1 MPSSPVTEEDGGVQ
15 APERDLEAEL
25 GELEDRYKRAR
36 ADLENYRKRSERE
49 VERRVGEARDTINRE
64 WLEAVD
70 SVERALRVGEPE
82 NPMFEGLRRVLEQ
95 MEAVLDRSG
104 IERVGTVGEPFD
116 PERHEAVGVFDTDE
130 HADRS
135 VIEVA
140 RSGYAAGDRVL
151 RPAQVIVARNPARSE
166 PGKGEG

>member
-1 MPSSPVTEEDGGVQ
+1 M
-15 APERDLEAEL
+15 
-25 GELEDRYKRAR
+25 
-36 ADLENYRKRSERE
+36 
-49 VERRVGEARDTINRE
+49 GEARDAINRE

-70 SVERALRVGEPE
+70 SVERALRLGEPE

-95 MEAVLDRSG
+95 MEAVLDRYG
-104 IERVGTVGEPFD
+104 IERVGTIGEPFD
-116 PERHEAVGVFDTDE
+116 PERHEAVGVVDTDE

-151 RPAQVIVARNPARSE
+151 RPAQVIVARKPAPSE
-166 PGKGEG
+166 PGEREG

>member
-1 MPSSPVTEEDGGVQ
+1 MPSSPVTEDGTVE

-25 GELEDRYKRAR
+25 AELEDRFKRAR

-49 VERRVGEARDTINRE
+49 VERRVGEARDAINRE

-70 SVERALRVGEPE
+70 SVERALRLGEPE

-95 MEAVLDRSG
+95 MEAVLDRYG
-104 IERVGTVGEPFD
+104 IERVGTVGEAFD
-116 PERHEAVGVFDTDE
+116 PERHEAVGVVDTDE

-151 RPAQVIVARNPARSE
+151 RPAQVIVARKPAPSE
-166 PGKGEG
+166 PGEREG

>member
-1 MPSSPVTEEDGGVQ
+1 MPSSPVTEEGAVE

-25 GELEDRYKRAR
+25 AELEDRFKRAR

-49 VERRVGEARDTINRE
+49 VERRVGEARDEINRE

-70 SVERALRVGEPE
+70 SVERALRLGEPQ

-95 MEAVLDRSG
+95 MEAVLNRHG
-104 IERVGTVGEPFD
+104 IERVGTVGETFD
-116 PERHEAVGVFDTDE
+116 GERHEAVGVVDTDE

-140 RSGYAAGDRVL
+140 RSGYAADDRVL
-151 RPAQVIVARNPARSE
+151 RPAQVIVARKPNPSE
-166 PGKGEG
+166 PGEREG